1 MNDFTASPAS
11 SDVDRS
17 LERRARRRVGMKMG
31 FYTHALV
38 YVLVNCGLFALN
50 AMAGG
55 RTWAVFPLLG
65 WGLGLAVHG
74 IVVFATL
81 HTFDL
86 RQRMMASELARL
98 RAGR

>member
-1 MNDFTASPAS
+1 MNDS
-11 SDVDRS
+11 SSTTGNDDQRQ

-38 YVLVNCGLFALN
+38 YVLVNLGLFGLN
-50 AMAGG
+50 VFTGG

-65 WGLGLAVHG
+65 WGLGLAIHG
-74 IVVFATL
+74 IVVFVAL

-86 RQRMMASELARL
+86 RGRMMASEMRRL
-98 RAGR
+98 RGER